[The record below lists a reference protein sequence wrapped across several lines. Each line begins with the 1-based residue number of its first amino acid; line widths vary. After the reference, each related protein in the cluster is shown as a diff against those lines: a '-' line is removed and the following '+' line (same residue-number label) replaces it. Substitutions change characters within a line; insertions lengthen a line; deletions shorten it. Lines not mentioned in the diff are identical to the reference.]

1 MTSPLERRRNVYT
14 PHKTLPYRVEMYRQL
29 KRKRTLFAYLFV
41 MALPIIV
48 SLAVKFGT
56 TGNSTGPTRFGAGTA
71 DLIGLATKGAA
82 NFTATMFYFATPFLL
97 IAVVAL
103 FNGDTVASEASWST
117 LRYLLAAPVPRV
129 RLLMQKLKVSLTLS
143 AFGIILLAVTSF
155 LVGALAFG
163 TAPLQ
168 TPLGV
173 TMVNSVAIQ
182 RLAIVAGYLA
192 ITLLVVAA
200 IAFYFS
206 VTTDVPLGAV
216 GGAIGIMILSNI
228 LDAITGLGSLR
239 NWLPS
244 HFSFSWFDA
253 LSSQI
258 DWSQMIRGA
267 SYAVILAAI
276 LTSIA
281 FMRFAKKDVTS

>member
-1 MTSPLERRRNVYT
+1 MYT

-155 LVGALAFG
+155 SVGALAFG

-244 HFSFSWFDA
+244 HYSFSWFDA
-253 LSSQI
+253 LSSEI

-276 LTSIA
+276 LTSFA

>member
-1 MTSPLERRRNVYT
+1 MYLPS
-14 PHKTLPYRVEMYRQL
+14 KTLPYRIEMYRQL

-41 MALPIIV
+41 ISLPVIV

-56 TGNSTGPTRFGAGTA
+56 TGNSTGPTRFGAGSA

-117 LRYLLAAPVPRV
+117 LRYLLAAPVPRT
-129 RLLMQKLKVSLTLS
+129 RLLIQKLKVSLTLS
-143 AFGIILLAVTSF
+143 ALGIALLAVTSWG
-155 LVGALAFG
+155 VGSLAFG
-163 TAPLQ
+163 MAPLQ

-173 TMVNSVAIQ
+173 TMANH
-182 RLAIVAGYLA
+182 LAIERLLIIAAYLA

-200 IAFYFS
+200 IAFYFT
-206 VTTDVPLGAV
+206 VTTDIPLGAV

-228 LDAITGLGSLR
+228 LDAISGLGALR
-239 NWLPS
+239 NWLPT

-253 LSSQI
+253 LSSTI
-258 DWSQMIRGA
+258 NWSQMVRGA
-267 SYAVILAAI
+267 SYSVILAA
-276 LTSIA
+276 LLFAIA
-281 FMRFAKKDVTS
+281 FARFAKKDVTS